1 VSFES
6 DPKNSVE
13 ICDRPG
19 NYARMNTLE
28 NGGDITRRD
37 FIRGGSLATVMSLLG
52 GVELKAAAPRNAEGK
67 ELIGPKVP
75 LGVIGL
81 GPWGREILST
91 LQRIPEAEIL
101 AICDTYPP
109 MLRRSA
115 NNVPGAKAVEDY
127 RAILDDKSIKAVLI
141 ATPTQEHKE
150 MAVAALAAG
159 KHVYCEAP
167 MANTIED
174 TKAIANAARQAVGQ
188 VFQTG
193 LAMRSDPQRN
203 FLLTFIRSGA
213 VGRFLITRAQWHKKQ
228 SWRQTSPNAEREKA
242 INWRLAQDIS
252 LGLIGEVGIHQV
264 DLFNWYL
271 KALPKAVTGWGGVL
285 CWKDG
290 REVPDTIQAVFE
302 YPEGVQGLY
311 DAMLSNSFDGDYEVF
326 YGVNA
331 AIMQRAAKSWLF
343 KEVDSPLL
351 GWEVYAKKDVFYKET
366 GIALVADAT
375 KSVKQVEAEA
385 EEPPYAS
392 TILTYALENFVTNAG
407 IVGGAVDD
415 FKETYGSID
424 KTALAK
430 QISELTL
437 APAAGWREG
446 LDATVTVIKANEAI
460 THRKRIELQK
470 EWYELAS

>member
-1 VSFES
+1 
-6 DPKNSVE
+6 
-13 ICDRPG
+13 
-19 NYARMNTLE
+19 MNTLE
-28 NGGDITRRD
+28 TNGGDVTRRD
-37 FIRGGSLATVMSLLG
+37 FIRGSSLATLMTLLG

-75 LGVIGL
+75 LAVIGL
-81 GPWGREILST
+81 GPWGREIVTT
-91 LQRIPEAEIL
+91 LQRIPEAEIV
-101 AICDTYPP
+101 AICDTYGP

-115 NNVPGAKAVEDY
+115 NNVPGAKAIEDY
-127 RAILDDKSIKAVLI
+127 RAILDDKNIKAVLI
-141 ATPTQEHKE
+141 ATPTHQHQEI
-150 MAVAALAAG
+150 ALAALEAG

-167 MANTIED
+167 LANGIEEA
-174 TKAIANAARQAVGQ
+174 KSIARAARDAVGQ
-188 VFQTG
+188 VFQAG

-213 VGRFLITRAQWHKKQ
+213 VGRFLMTRGQWHKKQ

-242 INWRLAQDIS
+242 INWRLSKATS
-252 LGLIGEVGIHQV
+252 LGLMGEIGIHQV

-271 KALPKAVTGWGGVL
+271 KGLPKAVTGWGEVL

-311 DAMLSNSFDGDYEVF
+311 DAMLSNSFDADYEVF
-326 YGVNA
+326 YGINA
-331 AIMQRAAKSWLF
+331 AIMQRASKSWLF

-375 KSVKQVEAEA
+375 KSTKQVETEV
-385 EEPPYAS
+385 EEPPYAN
-392 TILTYALENFVTNAG
+392 TILAFAIENFLSN
-407 IVGGAVDD
+407 VGLVSGAVDD
-415 FKETYGSID
+415 FKETFGSID
-424 KTALAK
+424 KPALTK
-430 QISELTL
+430 QLAELTL
-437 APAAGWREG
+437 APTAGWKEG

-460 THRKRIELQK
+460 THRKRIEFRK
-470 EWYELAS
+470 EWFELAS

>member
-1 VSFES
+1 MEISFG
-6 DPKNSVE
+6 
-13 ICDRPG
+13 PG
-19 NYARMNTLE
+19 NYLLMNTVE
-28 NGGDITRRD
+28 SNISDVTRRD
-37 FIRGGSLATVMSLLG
+37 FLRGSSLATLMTLLG

-81 GPWGREILST
+81 GPRGREILDA
-91 LQRIPEAEIL
+91 LQRIPEAEII
-101 AICDTYPP
+101 AICDTYGP

-115 NNVPGAKAVEDY
+115 NNVSGARAVEDY
-127 RAILDDKSIKAVLI
+127 RAILEDKSIQAVLV
-141 ATPTQEHKE
+141 ATPTHQHKE
-150 MAVAALAAG
+150 IVLAALEAG

-174 TKAIANAARQAVGQ
+174 TKTIARTARAAVGQ

-193 LAMRSDPQRN
+193 LAMRSDPQRS

-213 VGRFLITRAQWHKKQ
+213 IGRFLMTRAQWHKKQ
-228 SWRQTSPNAEREKA
+228 SWRQSSPNAEREKD
-242 INWRLAQDIS
+242 INWRLSEELS
-252 LGLIGEVGIHQV
+252 LGLIGEVGIHQI

-271 KALPKAVTGWGGVL
+271 KGLPKAVTGWGEVL

-290 REVPDTIQAVFE
+290 RRVPDTIQAVFE

-311 DAMLSNSFDGDYEVF
+311 DAMLSNSFDADYEVF
-326 YGVNA
+326 YGINA
-331 AIMQRAAKSWLF
+331 AIMQRATKSWLF

-385 EEPPYAS
+385 EEPPYAN
-392 TILTYALENFVTNAG
+392 TILTHAMESFLTN
-407 IVGGAVDD
+407 VGLVNGAVED
-415 FKETYGSID
+415 FKATFGSID
-424 KTALAK
+424 KTVLAG
-430 QISELTL
+430 QLSELAL
-437 APAAGWREG
+437 SPAAGWKEG
-446 LDATVTVIKANEAI
+446 LEATVTVIQANEAI
-460 THRKRIELQK
+460 THRKRIEFRE
-470 EWYELAS
+470 EWFELG